1 MRGAFI
7 DRDGVINKVKL
18 HKNTPLPPSKIDE
31 IEILEG
37 VLEAITLLTEKKF
50 VPIVV
55 TNQPDIARG
64 LYSREHVDSINQRIS
79 QLTGIKHFYVC
90 PHDENQFCNCRKPKP
105 GLIKQ
110 AVLDLNLTLDGSIV
124 VGDRW
129 RDIEAGQTLKI
140 NSYFIDYSYEE
151 KQPSQPFTRVL
162 SLIEAVRL
170 ILGGNENESR

>member
-18 HKNTPLPPSKIDE
+18 QKNTPLPPSKIDE

-37 VLEAITLLTEKKF
+37 VLEAITILTKKKF
-50 VPIVV
+50 VPVVV

-64 LYSREHVDSINQRIS
+64 LYSREHVDSINQRIG

-90 PHDENQFCNCRKPKP
+90 PHDDNQFCYCRKPKP

-110 AVLDLNLTLDGSIV
+110 AVLDLNLTMAGSIV

-129 RDIEAGQTLKI
+129 RDIEAGQSLKI
-140 NSYFIDYSYEE
+140 SSYFIDYSYDE
-151 KQPSQPFTRVL
+151 KRPEQPYLKVS
-162 SLIEAVRL
+162 SLLEAAQQVS
-170 ILGGNENESR
+170 GM

>member
-1 MRGAFI
+1 MRGAFL

-18 HKNTPLPPSKIDE
+18 HKNTPVPPSKIDE

-37 VLEAITLLTEKKF
+37 VLEAISLLNERQF
-50 VPIVV
+50 VPVVV

-140 NSYFIDYSYEE
+140 NSYFIDYSYDE
-151 KQPSQPFTRVL
+151 KRPEQPYLKVS
-162 SLIEAVRL
+162 SLLEAAQQVS
-170 ILGGNENESR
+170 GM